1 MSGDI
6 LNSDRI
12 LYGKAMA
19 LTFHPRLVDQHAS
32 VGRKT

>member
-12 LYGKAMA
+12 LYGEAMA
-19 LTFHPRLVDQHAS
+19 LAFNPRLVDQHAS

>member
-6 LNSDRI
+6 LNSDRV
-12 LYGKAMA
+12 LYGETMA
-19 LTFHPRLVDQHAS
+19 LAFYSRLVDQHAS